1 MNTLNLRARYLES
14 YRIISILAHAR
25 RKHGGRFVP
34 FLIFH
39 SWEGRESDLPGD

>member
-25 RKHGGRFVP
+25 RKVRALSNFS
-34 FLIFH
+34 FL
-39 SWEGRESDLPGD
+39 GRERIGFARRLT

>member
-14 YRIISILAHAR
+14 YRIISILAR
-25 RKHGGRFVP
+25 RKDGERFVP

-39 SWEGRESDLPGD
+39 SWEGRESDLTGD